1 MNSLLFIANLIDAF
15 LDGVGGDV
23 EDPARQT
30 LEVVGAHDPRQ
41 GGPLSQHQEEQE
53 DDGDAD
59 RVGDE
64 VLREAAVR
72 VADVERVGGVPAR
85 RVAQFAGVVGGRHG
99 AVQTLR
105 RRLNDLAHL
114 KPQPFSPFSVI
125 WMNSVFC

>member
-23 EDPARQT
+23 EDPARQA
-30 LEVVGAHDPRQ
+30 LEVVGAHDPCQ
-41 GGPLSQHQEEQE
+41 GSPLSQHQEEKE

-59 RVGDE
+59 RVRDE

-99 AVQTLR
+99 AAQTLR
-105 RRLNDLAHL
+105 RRLNDFAHL